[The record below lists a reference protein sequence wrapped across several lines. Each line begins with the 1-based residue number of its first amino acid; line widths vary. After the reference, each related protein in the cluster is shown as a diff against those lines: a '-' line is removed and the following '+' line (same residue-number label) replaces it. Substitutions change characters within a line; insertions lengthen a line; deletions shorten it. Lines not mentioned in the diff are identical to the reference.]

1 MKFRSTGNS
10 IRLRLRKSELAQL
23 KTEQVVQESLAFP
36 TGQTFHFKLVISTTH
51 QQVYA
56 DFETNAIIVH
66 LPQKAAN
73 QWIET
78 NEVGIE
84 QYLSLSDGQQLQVLV
99 EKDFPCNDRAD
110 EDKSDTFWELSQE
123 AC

>member
-10 IRLRLRKSELAQL
+10 IRIRLRKSELAQL
-23 KTEQVVQESLAFP
+23 ERDKLIQESLAFP
-36 TGQTFHFKLVISTTH
+36 GGASFHFRLTIDPTH
-51 QQVYA
+51 QEVQATV
-56 DFETNAIIVH
+56 DTNAIVVS
-66 LPQKAAN
+66 LPQSTAN
-73 QWIET
+73 QWIGT

-84 QYLSLSDGQQLQVLV
+84 CNLPLENGQQLHVLV
-99 EKDFPCNDRAD
+99 EKDFPCNDRPG